1 MQLVADRAQF
11 DELSRMT
18 DPHLSLSAFRSNSL
32 CSTEMGQVL
41 GMQDAIRDVLP
52 NLPHRVSL
60 SLRKALGRHGQ
71 TLIAPEQNKTQTV
84 HCFTLIRDVLRLVA
98 EESADV
104 NTVLTIVNDLD
115 ELLFELQ
122 AE

>member
-1 MQLVADRAQF
+1 MQFVGAPSQF
-11 DELSRMT
+11 DELSRIADSEMPLSPVRT
-18 DPHLSLSAFRSNSL
+18 NSLSTAV
-32 CSTEMGQVL
+32 MGQVL
-41 GMQDAIRDVLP
+41 WMQDAISDLLP
-52 NLPHRVSL
+52 SLPQRVSL
-60 SLRKALGRHGQ
+60 SLRRAVVRHSQALLDPAHDKA
-71 TLIAPEQNKTQTV
+71 QTV

-104 NTVLTIVNDLD
+104 VTVLTVVNDLD